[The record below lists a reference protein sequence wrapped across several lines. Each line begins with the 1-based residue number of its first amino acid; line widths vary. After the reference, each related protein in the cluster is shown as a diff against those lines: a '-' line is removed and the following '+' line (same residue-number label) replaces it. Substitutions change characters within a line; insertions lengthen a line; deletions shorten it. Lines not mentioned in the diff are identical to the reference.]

1 MSDRGRANNPP
12 TPPPV
17 ERTRQREEIANQVL
31 QAQQLQQL
39 RDQQMQQQQ
48 QQQQD
53 QDQQPQLDQQ
63 PQPQLPNINMGDEE
77 VAQMASAY
85 KRQNVVYPDYNPKKD
100 FTSWLAGYREKSR
113 NAHGLTHAQNAEV
126 DAEVLKSI
134 SSKLECGTAL
144 DAYNGLPA
152 AAKGDYKEM
161 VKLLTEEFMDPQ
173 ERQRFLSDFSYN
185 KRKKGQSLK
194 DFVQDIK
201 KSQNKYSGM
210 PDTYQGPNN
219 TNVVNKAK
227 IADGIRRFCKGIRN
241 RKGKKDKEQMKQL
254 KYNLHREDDQTW
266 ENALDVAGRWE
277 AANDYCSSSSASSA
291 SDDDDNEDEV
301 LAVTSS
307 RKSKKSQKG
316 KKPQELAISMAAVP
330 QPPAIT
336 AAAAAAA
343 APPTAADEGAAVAA
357 DKPDAIA
364 TLIDRV
370 EANERDIQELKSGME
385 QLNLNVTNWEGRM
398 STTLNEILLTVR
410 SNRQIIDSTQ
420 QALSDLQAD
429 LH

>member
-1 MSDRGRANNPP
+1 
-12 TPPPV
+12 
-17 ERTRQREEIANQVL
+17 
-31 QAQQLQQL
+31 
-39 RDQQMQQQQ
+39 
-48 QQQQD
+48 
-53 QDQQPQLDQQ
+53 
-63 PQPQLPNINMGDEE
+63 MGDEE

-113 NAHGLTHAQNAEV
+113 NAHGLTHAQNDEV

-152 AAKGDYKEM
+152 AAKGDYNQM

-266 ENALDVAGRWE
+266 EHALDVAGRWE
-277 AANDYCSSSSASSA
+277 AANDYGSSSSASSA

-301 LAVTSS
+301 VAVTGS
-307 RKSKKSQKG
+307 RKGKKSQKG

-343 APPTAADEGAAVAA
+343 ASPTAADKGAAVAA
-357 DKPDAIA
+357 DKPDAVA

-420 QALSDLQAD
+420 QAISDLQAD
-429 LH
+429 LY

>member
-1 MSDRGRANNPP
+1 MEGA
-12 TPPPV
+12 
-17 ERTRQREEIANQVL
+17 L
-31 QAQQLQQL
+31 
-39 RDQQMQQQQ
+39 
-48 QQQQD
+48 
-53 QDQQPQLDQQ
+53 
-63 PQPQLPNINMGDEE
+63 
-77 VAQMASAY
+77 QMANAY

-100 FTSWLAGYREKSR
+100 FTLWLAGYREKSR
-113 NAHGLTHAQNAEV
+113 NAHGFTHAQNDEV

-152 AAKGDYKEM
+152 AAKADYNQM

-266 ENALDVAGRWE
+266 ENALDVAGRW
-277 AANDYCSSSSASSA
+277 
-291 SDDDDNEDEV
+291 
-301 LAVTSS
+301 
-307 RKSKKSQKG
+307 
-316 KKPQELAISMAAVP
+316 
-330 QPPAIT
+330 
-336 AAAAAAA
+336 
-343 APPTAADEGAAVAA
+343 
-357 DKPDAIA
+357 
-364 TLIDRV
+364 
-370 EANERDIQELKSGME
+370 
-385 QLNLNVTNWEGRM
+385 
-398 STTLNEILLTVR
+398 
-410 SNRQIIDSTQ
+410 
-420 QALSDLQAD
+420 
-429 LH
+429 

>member
-1 MSDRGRANNPP
+1 MEGA
-12 TPPPV
+12 
-17 ERTRQREEIANQVL
+17 L
-31 QAQQLQQL
+31 
-39 RDQQMQQQQ
+39 
-48 QQQQD
+48 
-53 QDQQPQLDQQ
+53 
-63 PQPQLPNINMGDEE
+63 
-77 VAQMASAY
+77 QMANAY

-100 FTSWLAGYREKSR
+100 FTLWLAGYREKSR
-113 NAHGLTHAQNAEV
+113 NAHGFTHAQNDEV

-152 AAKGDYKEM
+152 AAKADYNQM

-219 TNVVNKAK
+219 VNVVNKAK

-266 ENALDVAGRWE
+266 EHALDVAGRWE
-277 AANDYCSSSSASSA
+277 AANDYDSSSSASSSA
-291 SDDDDNEDEV
+291 SDGDDNKDEV
-301 LAVTSS
+301 VAVTSS
-307 RKSKKSQKG
+307 RKSKKSKKG
-316 KKPQELAISMAAVP
+316 KRPRELAITMATVP
-330 QPPAIT
+330 QPLAL

-370 EANERDIQELKSGME
+370 EANERDIQELKSEME

-410 SNRQIIDSTQ
+410 SNRQIIDYP
-420 QALSDLQAD
+420 AGDKRLAG
-429 LH
+429 

>member
-1 MSDRGRANNPP
+1 
-12 TPPPV
+12 
-17 ERTRQREEIANQVL
+17 
-31 QAQQLQQL
+31 
-39 RDQQMQQQQ
+39 
-48 QQQQD
+48 
-53 QDQQPQLDQQ
+53 
-63 PQPQLPNINMGDEE
+63 MGDEE

-126 DAEVLKSI
+126 DAEVMKSI

-152 AAKGDYKEM
+152 AAKGDYDQM
-161 VKLLTEEFMDPQ
+161 VKLLTEEFTDPQ
-173 ERQRFLSDFSYN
+173 EKQRFLEDFSYN
-185 KRKKGQSLK
+185 KRKKGQSLR
-194 DFVQDIK
+194 DFVQDIR

-210 PDTYQGPNN
+210 PDTFPGPNN
-219 TNVVNKAK
+219 TKVVNKAK
-227 IADGIRRFCKGIRN
+227 VADGIRRFCKGIRN
-241 RKGKKDKEQMKQL
+241 RKGKKDREQMKQL
-254 KYNLHREDDQTW
+254 KYNLHREDEQTW

-277 AANDYCSSSSASSA
+277 AANDYDSSSSASSA
-291 SDDDDNEDEV
+291 SDDDNKDEV
-301 LAVTSS
+301 VAVTSS
-307 RKSKKSQKG
+307 RKSKKSKKG
-316 KKPQELAISMAAVP
+316 KRPQELAITMAAVP
-330 QPPAIT
+330 QPPALA

-370 EANERDIQELKSGME
+370 EANERDIQELKSEME

-420 QALSDLQAD
+420 QAISDLQAD
-429 LH
+429 LY